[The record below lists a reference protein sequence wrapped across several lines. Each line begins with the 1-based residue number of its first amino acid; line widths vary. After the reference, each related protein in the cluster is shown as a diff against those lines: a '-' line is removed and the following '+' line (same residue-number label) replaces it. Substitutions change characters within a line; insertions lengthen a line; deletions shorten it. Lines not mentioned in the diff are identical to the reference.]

1 MKSLRLASVISLF
14 VSLGVGAC
22 GGGGGEGDPDGSPP
36 DGGVVPSGPPAP
48 MGDHPLC
55 LASVDC
61 PVGQHCDLGEC
72 VQDCNTVDACTGE
85 KSCSPRARCLA
96 PGEKDDDP
104 PPTTKA
110 LGEVFS
116 PIKEYRLTDRDTK
129 LEVKL
134 ESKSTEKVRFRVQLD
149 APHLSIESA
158 RGEFSGSTTLVFKVS
173 ADGLK
178 GRDVPGIIRIFT
190 NLGDLT
196 VAAPI
201 KVGVTGKYHG
211 ALRYDGGIVSL
222 GDVGFSLDIAET
234 AGEAKVRVDSTK
246 SVLFPAD
253 GGETTGRG
261 TFSKTTGLDITLT
274 QRVPK
279 TLGGA
284 RNHFQRDLGRKL
296 RLKLKPDARGNLS
309 GTFEDTVYGLFST
322 PVVLKGTVALDAQ
335 TGAPAPDFTLGTE
348 PTMPSAA
355 VKAFLNPSDVFA
367 GWAGGT
373 CEQIVCGDTTC
384 VTTAVVDK
392 ANAANAAFS
401 TPLYD
406 AFKNRFASATAADP
420 VGGISGACQRALG
433 KTVVPGAADPDLAT
447 CGLPLGAACTLPV
460 LGKLPVTDVKAGK
473 AFSAMTAKTLAPALL
488 VAKDEIVKA
497 LRSGILEGPSF
508 EKARFESATKVL
520 GPTATWL
527 LQPAVLEQLRTLPAS
542 AAKGDEPTG
551 TDPATKTELDTWPA
565 ARALGDLFQTS
576 AVLDGELARNAAQA
590 APGEQPALAK
600 AAQQRALLAFFEAA
614 ALASLV
620 DTWGAVPA
628 SVSTK
633 LLGVLTPLDQG
644 FAALSVGANV
654 FGIPQGFV
662 PFVYRAEDAA
672 GKPTNFEQMLGLA
685 KDSVA
690 TAQSTEATFKTTDR
704 SFEQSNFKLLSELTG
719 LGTAYDLRIKDICG
733 AAFDPGKITKVSE
746 FESCGKGGV
755 GEVGLLDLD
764 ITAAK
769 ARVQATESRLA
780 GLKKKIQIEL
790 KRISDVNGIRQENLA
805 FISSA
810 GSKLETLTFSTSMM
824 DAYSAFM
831 STASSA
837 QIWNG
842 GAPLALAVGQL
853 IIGEMK
859 AGLEAQKVA
868 LQTAQTMKLEAS
880 SARIE
885 VINGMAGVQGMVI
898 DLAQATIDGQ
908 QDMLAMVGAQLK
920 LRNSLATAR
929 GLWEERQRQAAL
941 FGKDPSNDPSF
952 RVLRDQQAFKTL
964 RARFDA
970 QRMLFLS
977 GSALAYEVNRKIPGL
992 DGAVLNAF
1000 NGDGLGSLQG
1010 CLSSVYTN
1018 HRIGFGT
1025 PQDYVATVSV
1035 RKMLGITG
1043 PRVDAASGETLS
1055 EGEQFRRLLLKNQ
1068 NLDGAG
1074 GVGITFSTNLQPGNG
1089 LWSTDVCGDR
1099 IATVQAQLVGDFL
1112 GDNQAQVNLSL
1123 TGGGFLRT
1131 CDAADTVESWSFG
1144 KPNTA
1149 GATAFAVLQAGVNS
1163 YGDASPNLSLFGQSV
1178 ARASWQ
1184 LVIPGA
1190 SAAPSNAD
1198 LNLLKLED
1206 VVLRLGHKATARKGG
1221 AFPLDLSCLSSTGK

>member
-1 MKSLRLASVISLF
+1 MKSLRLASVITLF
-14 VSLGVGAC
+14 VSLNAC
-22 GGGGGEGDPDGSPP
+22 GGGGDPSAPDAGLP
-36 DGGVVPSGPPAP
+36 DGGTVPSGPPAP
-48 MGDHPLC
+48 MSEHPGC

-96 PGEKDDDP
+96 SGEKDDDP

-116 PIKEYRLTDRDTK
+116 PNKEYRLTDRDTK

-134 ESKSTEKVRFRVQLD
+134 ETKSLEKVRYRVQLD

-173 ADGLK
+173 TDALK
-178 GRDVPGIIRIFT
+178 GRDVPGVIRIFT

-201 KVGVTGKYHG
+201 KVGVTGSYHG
-211 ALRYDGGIVSL
+211 ALRYDGGVVSL
-222 GDVGFSLDIAET
+222 GDVGFSLDITET
-234 AGEAKVRVDSTK
+234 GGEAKVRVDSTK

-261 TFSKTTGLDITLT
+261 TFSKSGGLDITLS
-274 QRVPK
+274 QRIPK

-296 RLKLKPDARGNLS
+296 RLKLQPDARGNLS
-309 GTFEDTVYGLFST
+309 GTFEDTLYGLFST
-322 PVVLKGTVALDAQ
+322 PVVLKGTVALDAL
-335 TGAPAPDFTLGTE
+335 TGAPAPDFTPGTE

-355 VKAFLNPSDVFA
+355 VKSYLSPSDVFA
-367 GWAGGT
+367 GWSGGT
-373 CEQIVCGDTTC
+373 CEQVVCGATTC
-384 VTTAVVDK
+384 VATTILDK

-433 KTVVPGAADPDLAT
+433 KTSLPSAGDTDLAT

-460 LGKLPVTDVKAGK
+460 LGTLPVSDVKAGK
-473 AFSAMTAKTLAPALL
+473 AFSAMAARTLAPALL
-488 VAKDEIVKA
+488 IAKDEIVKA

-527 LQPAVLEQLRTLPAS
+527 LQPAVLEQLRSLPAS

-551 TDPATKTELDTWPA
+551 TEPTKTELDTWPA

-590 APGEQPALAK
+590 TPGEQPALAK

-620 DTWGAVPA
+620 DTWGAVPPA
-628 SVSTK
+628 VTAK

-690 TAQSTEATFKTTDR
+690 AAQSTETAFKTTDR
-704 SFEQSNFKLLSELTG
+704 SFEQSNFKLQTELTG
-719 LGTAYDLRIKDICG
+719 LGSAYDLRVKDICG
-733 AAFDPGKITKVSE
+733 ATFDPAKVTKPSD

-780 GLKKKIQIEL
+780 GLRKKVQIEL
-790 KRISDVNGIRQENLA
+790 KRIADVNGIRQENLA
-805 FISSA
+805 FISST
-810 GSKLETLTFSTSMM
+810 GSTLESLTFMTGMM

-842 GAPLALAVGQL
+842 GAPLALAAGQL

-859 AGLEAQKVA
+859 AGLETQKVA

-880 SARIE
+880 TARIE
-885 VINGMAGVQGMVI
+885 VINGMAGVQAMII
-898 DLAQATIDGQ
+898 DVAQAAIDGQ

-920 LRNSLATAR
+920 LRNALATAKA
-929 GLWEERQRQAAL
+929 LWEERQRQATL

-1000 NGDGLGSLQG
+1000 NGDALGTLQG

-1018 HRIGFGT
+1018 HRIGVGT

-1035 RKMLGITG
+1035 RKVLGITG
-1043 PRVDAASGETLS
+1043 PRVDAATGETLS

-1123 TGGGFLRT
+1123 TGAGFLRT
-1131 CDAADTVESWSFG
+1131 CDAADTVETWSFG
-1144 KPNTA
+1144 KPNTV

-1163 YGDASPNLSLFGQSV
+1163 YGDASPNFSLFGQSV

-1190 SAAPSNAD
+1190 SAAPTNAD

-1206 VVLRLGHKATARKGG
+1206 VVLKLGHKATARKGG